1 MKMPARKPRYFRVI
15 YYDRD
20 KRTCNISGITCDNT
34 AVTERTCQ
42 LQQLGRNANIST
54 TSPETDKNQVP
65 SVESL
70 LRQLPDGYTHDPD
83 LSW

>member
-1 MKMPARKPRYFRVI
+1 MPSRRPRYFRVI

-20 KRTCNISGITCDNT
+20 KCTCNVSGINCDDT

-42 LQQLGRNANIST
+42 LQQQGRNVNIST
-54 TSPETDKNQVP
+54 TNPEKDRTEVP

-70 LRQLPDGYTHDPD
+70 LGQLPDGYEHDPD